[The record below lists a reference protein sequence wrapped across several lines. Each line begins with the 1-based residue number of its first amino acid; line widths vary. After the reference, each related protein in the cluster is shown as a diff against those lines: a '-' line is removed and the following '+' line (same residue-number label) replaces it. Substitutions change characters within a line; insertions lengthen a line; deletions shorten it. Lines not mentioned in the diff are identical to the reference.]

1 MKKEFMQMAI
11 DIAVESVKE
20 LNGGPFGAVIVKDGK
35 IIAKTTN
42 SVTIVNDPTAHAE
55 INAIRQACHE
65 LNTFDLSGC
74 DIYSSCEPCPMCL
87 SALYWAK
94 IDKIYYAADRYA
106 AEKIGFN
113 DSLIYTELSLPE
125 NERSIP
131 VENIMKEEGQ
141 APFELW
147 QKTENKIEY

>member
-1 MKKEFMQMAI
+1 MKKEFMQLAI
-11 DIAVESVKE
+11 DIAVENVKE